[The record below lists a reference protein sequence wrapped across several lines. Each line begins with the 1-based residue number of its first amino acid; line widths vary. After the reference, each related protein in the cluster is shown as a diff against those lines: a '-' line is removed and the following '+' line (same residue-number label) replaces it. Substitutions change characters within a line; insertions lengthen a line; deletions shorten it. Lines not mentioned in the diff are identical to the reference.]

1 METNKNIRKATV
13 NDLNAILTIVED
25 ARELSRALKSKQ
37 WLGEDNYPNAQTFNL
52 DIAKGELYVYEIN
65 NLIAGFCAT
74 SFDPEPTYFKI
85 YEGKWISNDQPYLVF
100 HRLAVKKQFYGKGI
114 GVELLKFAEYIARKN
129 SILSIRLD
137 TAKEN
142 QPMRKLVDKLNYKYC
157 GLIKLGK
164 YQGEEDSRLAFE
176 KLI

>member
-1 METNKNIRKATV
+1 MQTNKNIRKATIK
-13 NDLNAILTIVED
+13 DLDAILMIVED
-25 ARELSRALKSKQ
+25 ARELSRSLKSKQ
-37 WLGEDNYPNAQTFNL
+37 WLGKDNYPNAQTFNK
-52 DIAKGELYVYEIN
+52 DISNGELFVYLTN
-65 NLIAGFCAT
+65 NMVVGFCAI
-74 SFDPEPTYFKI
+74 SLNPDSTYLKI
-85 YEGKWISNDQPYLVF
+85 YEGNWITSNQPYVVF

-114 GVELLKFAEYIARKN
+114 GLELLRHAEALAIENKFK
-129 SILSIRLD
+129 SIRLD

-164 YQGEEDSRLAFE
+164 YQGEEDNRLAFE

>member
-1 METNKNIRKATV
+1 MEINKNIRKATL
-13 NDLNAILTIVED
+13 NDLDAILVIVED
-25 ARELSRALKSKQ
+25 ARELSRSLKSKQ
-37 WLGEDNYPNAQTFNL
+37 WLGKDNYPNAQTFSK
-52 DIAKGELYVYEIN
+52 DISNDELYVYVVN
-65 NLIAGFCAT
+65 DLVVGFCAISST
-74 SFDPEPTYFKI
+74 SEPTYFKI
-85 YEGKWISNDQPYLVF
+85 YEGEWISNNQPYLVV

-114 GVELLKFAEYIARKN
+114 GIELLKHAEALAIKN
-129 SILSIRLD
+129 KFNSIRLD

-164 YQGEEDSRLAFE
+164 YQGEEDNRLAFE